1 LLFFIYANRCIP
13 LASLQTNIRE
23 NVRNNSKNVKVM
35 FLNFKNVKSEK
46 NVREN

>member
-13 LASLQTNIRE
+13 LASLQTNVRE

-35 FLNFKNVKSEK
+35 FFEFQKRKKREK
-46 NVREN
+46 RT